1 MEGEI
6 EMGDVEG
13 GKGKGRERERE
24 RGGGK
29 GWSAWYCYCVVATGG
44 SRPYVCKQTK
54 LRLPK
59 PLRAVRPAHRT
70 QCPPA
75 TRVSSPPVNTDPY

>member
-24 RGGGK
+24 EG
-29 GWSAWYCYCVVATGG
+29 SAWYCYCIVATGG

-70 QCPPA
+70 QCPLA